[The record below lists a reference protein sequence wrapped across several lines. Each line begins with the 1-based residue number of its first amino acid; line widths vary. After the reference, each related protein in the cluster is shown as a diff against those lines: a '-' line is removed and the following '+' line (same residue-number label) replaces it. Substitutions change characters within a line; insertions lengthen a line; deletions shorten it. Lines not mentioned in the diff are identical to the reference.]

1 MNRFATF
8 ALAAVAVLTALAD
21 QPYTAL
27 QVVPSAFVLDHT
39 DDAPGFVV
47 LATRASGVVDDVTLQ
62 VQATLADPELITVLE
77 HGARRQLRAQAAGTT
92 TLRLQLGDLTAS
104 APVQVISA
112 AAAPLPQFSADV
124 LPVLTHAGCNSG
136 GCHGAAAGKNGF
148 ALSLFAYDPPTDFR
162 MLTRELRGRRIDP
175 SHPAGSLLL
184 QKGTGAVP
192 HQGGKKLVPGSEA
205 HRLLLAWIGAGAP
218 PDPDQAPQLVRIEA
232 GPRELLLLA
241 GSAMPLVVRAHYRDG
256 SDRDVTAWTRWSSS
270 DDGAATVDGDGIVTA
285 RGRGEAALLARF
297 GGAAAMV
304 QVQVLADDT
313 PWTWPL
319 PPTDDLVD
327 RHIHHKLRR
336 ARQLP
341 AARCSDEVF
350 VRRVT
355 FDLLALPPTPDEVRT
370 FVADTAADKR
380 ERWIDALLQR
390 PEFAAAEAMAWAD
403 TLLADAERMEPK
415 GAALFADWLRTG
427 IAEGRPFDTMVREL
441 LTADGATFTQA
452 AANYWLA
459 ADQPHLLAEHTAQN
473 FLGLRLQCAQC
484 HDHPFENWTM
494 DDYYG
499 FAAFFG
505 HVAKKRGEDGNEQI
519 VWDRRS
525 GEVRNK
531 RDGAIAPPRLLGG
544 ERVKLPAGV
553 DRRAALADWLVAPG
567 NPWFARNLANRAWA
581 RLFGRGLVEPADDV
595 RLGNP
600 PSHPELLQALAELLA
615 HERFDLRALYR
626 RLCNSATYQQARA
639 ADGAPASLYAGHQAR
654 RLPAEALLDAIGA
667 VTGVPT
673 RYPGLPAGTPATALP
688 GGRTNVRFLDVFGR
702 PARDSACTCD
712 RRSEPTLGQALHL
725 VNGDTMAQKIVHRDG
740 HLQRALAAKT
750 PAEVMLDELFVRAY
764 ARPPRSDERAHLLA
778 IVTAAGAD
786 AKALAAA
793 WQDVYW
799 AVLNSREFLFQH

>member
-1 MNRFATF
+1 MNRFVTS
-8 ALAAVAVLTALAD
+8 ALAATSLAAALSA
-21 QPYTAL
+21 QQYTTL
-27 QVVPSAFVLDHT
+27 QVVPDAFTLDHVE
-39 DDAPGFVV
+39 DRPGFVV
-47 LATRASGVVDDVTLQ
+47 LAVRASGVVDDVTATAK
-62 VQATLADPELITVLE
+62 ATLADDGLAALQDDGPRRRLVARAA
-77 HGARRQLRAQAAGTT
+77 GATTLQLR
-92 TLRLQLGDLTAS
+92 LGDLTAS
-104 APVQVISA
+104 APVQVL
-112 AAAPLPQFSADV
+112 AAPAPPVQFTADV

-136 GCHGAAAGKNGF
+136 ACHGAAAGKNGF
-148 ALSLFAYDPPTDFR
+148 GLSLFAYDPATDFR
-162 MLTRELRGRRIDP
+162 MLTRELRGRRLDP
-175 SHPAGSLLL
+175 SHPEQSLLL

-192 HQGGKKLVPGSEA
+192 HQGGKKLVPGGA
-205 HRLLLAWIGAGAP
+205 GHARLLAWIGAGAP
-218 PDPDQAPQLVRIEA
+218 PDPEAAPQLQRLEL
-232 GPRELLLLA
+232 GPRDLLLVS
-241 GSAMPLVVRAHYRDG
+241 GSSMPLVVRAHYRDG

-270 DDGAATVDGDGIVTA
+270 DDSAAAVDAEGLVAA
-285 RGRGEAALLARF
+285 RGGGEAALLARY
-297 GGAAAMV
+297 GGLAAMV
-304 QVQVLADDT
+304 QVQVLADDA

-327 RHIHHKLRR
+327 RHVHQKLRR

-341 AARCSDEVF
+341 AEPCSDTVF

-355 FDLLALPPTPDEVRT
+355 FDLLALPPTPDEVRA
-370 FVADTAADKR
+370 FVADAAPDKR
-380 ERWIDALLQR
+380 ARLVDALLQR

-415 GAALFADWLRTG
+415 GAALLSAWLRDG
-427 IAEGRPFDTMVREL
+427 IAAGRPFDAMVREL
-441 LTADGATFTQA
+441 LTADGATFTHA

-505 HVAKKRGEDGNEQI
+505 HVTKKRAEDGNEQI

-525 GEVRNK
+525 GDVRNK
-531 RDGAIAPPRLLGG
+531 RDGAIAPPRFLGG
-544 ERVKLPAGV
+544 ERANLPTAV
-553 DRRAALADWLVAPG
+553 DRRTALAEWLVAPG
-567 NPWFARNLANRAWA
+567 NPWFARNLANRVWA
-581 RLFGRGLVEPADDV
+581 RLFGRGLVDRFDDV

-600 PSHPELLQALAELLA
+600 PSHPELLQALADLLV

-626 RLCNSATYQQARA
+626 RLCASSTYQQARA
-639 ADGAPASLYAGHQAR
+639 ADGVPAALYAGHHAR
-654 RLPAEALLDAIGA
+654 RLGAEALLDAIGA

-673 RYPGLPAGTPATALP
+673 RYPGQPAGTPATALP

-702 PARDSACTCD
+702 PPRDSACTCD

-725 VNGDTMAQKIVHRDG
+725 VNGDTMAQKIAHRDG
-740 HLQRALAAKT
+740 HLQRALAAGT
-750 PAEVMLDELFVRAY
+750 AAEVMLDELFVRAY

-778 IVTAAGAD
+778 VVTAAGDD
-786 AKALAAA
+786 AKTRTAA

-799 AVLNSREFLFQH
+799 AVLNSHEFLFQH